1 MRRVLLHSS
10 TATGLCFVTLFAF
23 LVFIAPGLRS
33 QSISKDP
40 AADNAAQLVTQG
52 RQIFR
57 FDTFGDQTFWG
68 DTLKLHQA
76 IAGSGLGGVGPG
88 VSPKTAL
95 SVGLK
100 VDVDALPRNLVGCP
114 SDRVSDPAG
123 GI

>member
-57 FDTFGDQTFWG
+57 FDTFGDQTFW
-68 DTLKLHQA
+68 A
-76 IAGSGLGGVGPG
+76 IPLNCTRRSRGPD
-88 VSPKTAL
+88 SAE
-95 SVGLK
+95 
-100 VDVDALPRNLVGCP
+100 LVRELVRKRRYP
-114 SDRVSDPAG
+114 SD
-123 GI
+123 